1 MDSQSRDSVV
11 LRMKILF
18 IDDDRMLLGVVG
30 EMLSGIGYQVEMIS
44 DPYEAIL
51 YSQNKLFDIDLIIV
65 DIHMPK
71 MSGITVVRKI
81 REMHPDEAAIF
92 LTGNVDIAVP
102 GTVLRKPC
110 TLAGLEKAIAEVA
123 GGRRQGMVF
132 QA

>member
-71 MSGITVVRKI
+71 MSG
-81 REMHPDEAAIF
+81 
-92 LTGNVDIAVP
+92 
-102 GTVLRKPC
+102 C
-110 TLAGLEKAIAEVA
+110 
-123 GGRRQGMVF
+123 
-132 QA
+132 QAN